1 MAEEDVRPPLD
12 GFVVLDFTRVIA
24 GPFLTQT
31 LGDLGATVIK
41 IEDPRAGDDLRSYRP
56 PGWEGDAPG
65 FIGLNRN
72 KKSVALDLS
81 TDAGREVCV
90 ALCRKADVLVENF
103 RPDVMTR
110 HGLGYEALAAVNPRL
125 VYCSIS
131 GYGHSSPFKMVA
143 GYDPIA
149 QAETGMMYLTGPPE
163 VEPQKAGAS
172 IGDTFTSLNA
182 GMGVMAALMARE
194 RTGRGQHVDIALFD
208 SMLAVQGYAAQWP
221 LLTGE
226 NQPRTGNKS
235 VVLVPLGLYECS
247 DGPIMIVV
255 GNDRQFERFCK
266 DVLER
271 PDLLDDSRYASIASR
286 LEHREA
292 LESEVNQAFSRH
304 TRDHWVEKMRKAG
317 VPAGSVRDPR
327 EAVHS
332 PEASGRNMLWRGEYD
347 GREIEHVGSA
357 INLSET
363 PLAAPRP
370 VPKLGEHTEEVMR
383 DLLGYDDEKIAAVID
398 QAGSR

>member
-81 TDAGREVCV
+81 TDAGHEVCV

-131 GYGHSSPFKMVA
+131 GFGHSSPFKMVA

-182 GMGVMAALMARE
+182 GMGVMAALMARAVAPE
-194 RTGRGQHVDIALFD
+194 GRSRT
-208 SMLAVQGYAAQWP
+208 
-221 LLTGE
+221 
-226 NQPRTGNKS
+226 
-235 VVLVPLGLYECS
+235 LVPCS
-247 DGPIMIVV
+247 
-255 GNDRQFERFCK
+255 R
-266 DVLER
+266 
-271 PDLLDDSRYASIASR
+271 SAS
-286 LEHREA
+286 
-292 LESEVNQAFSRH
+292 
-304 TRDHWVEKMRKAG
+304 
-317 VPAGSVRDPR
+317 
-327 EAVHS
+327 
-332 PEASGRNMLWRGEYD
+332 
-347 GREIEHVGSA
+347 
-357 INLSET
+357 
-363 PLAAPRP
+363 
-370 VPKLGEHTEEVMR
+370 
-383 DLLGYDDEKIAAVID
+383 
-398 QAGSR
+398 